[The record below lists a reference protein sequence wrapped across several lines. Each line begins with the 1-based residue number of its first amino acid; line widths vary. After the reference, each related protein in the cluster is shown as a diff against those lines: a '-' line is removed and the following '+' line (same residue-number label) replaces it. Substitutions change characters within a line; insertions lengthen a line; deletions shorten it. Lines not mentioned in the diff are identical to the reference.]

1 MTPRMAVREPA
12 GPAGP
17 AGRTRRHHKSG
28 PGVPS
33 RASRAILGALGL
45 LGVAAVLEAIP
56 RAGLVSPR
64 YLPPCSA
71 MLAALGH
78 EMTEAAFWQA
88 LLDTL
93 RGWALGLALAVVA
106 GVVVGVTIGSLRGL
120 RAATASTIE
129 FLRPIPS
136 VALIPIAVLLYG
148 AQLRSTLLLVVY
160 ASFWPVL
167 LQVLHGVAD
176 VDPVARDTA
185 LSYRFTPWA
194 KLRYL
199 LLPTALPYIMTG
211 IRLSAAVA
219 LILAITAELVIGAP
233 GLGKEI
239 GVAMAS
245 SAVPTM
251 YALILVI
258 GVFGVLVNVVF
269 RTLERHL
276 LSWHTSVR
284 LEAVT

>member
-1 MTPRMAVREPA
+1 MTASPPTLGARA
-12 GPAGP
+12 G
-17 AGRTRRHHKSG
+17 
-28 PGVPS
+28 
-33 RASRAILGALGL
+33 LGALGL

-56 RAGLVSPR
+56 RIGLVSPH
-64 YLPPCSA
+64 YLPPLSA
-71 MLAALGH
+71 TVAALVR
-78 EMTEAAFWQA
+78 EASAAAFWRA
-88 LLDTL
+88 LLDTIH
-93 RGWALGLALAVVA
+93 GWALGLAIAVIG
-106 GVVVGVTIGSLRGL
+106 GVVLGVAIGSVRGL

-136 VALIPIAVLLYG
+136 VALIPVAVLLYG

-160 ASFWPVL
+160 ASFWPIL
-167 LQVLHGVAD
+167 LQVIHGVAD

-194 KLRYL
+194 KIRYV
-199 LLPTALPYIMTG
+199 LLPTALPYILTG
-211 IRLSAAVA
+211 LRLSAAVA

-245 SAVPTM
+245 SAVPSM
-251 YALILVI
+251 YALILVV
-258 GVFGVLVNVVF
+258 GLFGVAVNASF
-269 RTLERHL
+269 RALERRV

-284 LEAVT
+284 LEAAR